1 MEKAYFNIDIQLL
14 PTDKEYTYPF
24 HLYVFHPINKTY
36 TLFLHANSP
45 LTRDKYQFLMYIA
58 DKGGEVSVASN
69 QKKTFLHTMN
79 LKEEQIPDLHIPEE
93 HELIIEHRKRKE
105 QWEKEQLH
113 KPKFHFKEALAAASE
128 SDNWLPLI
136 EQTRNEVMTFSFT
149 ISHTVSL
156 AIFLAEN
163 LLLEDN
169 HTNRIVAFSF
179 LLAKGCGM
187 EDHQALGDILCAAFL
202 AHIGHT
208 QMDLLY
214 TQKPQMQLSPIQR
227 NEYKK
232 HPGLAQHLIRKAE
245 LIISERC
252 NRVLYQ
258 HHERFNGSGYPE
270 YKQGQYIE
278 PLALVLGASAHV
290 IEYMSGRITG
300 SPVHLRTVL
309 TNIKEKNLS
318 PGLELD
324 FGDTIYESL
333 IYLLDNNTTTQKVA

>member
-1 MEKAYFNIDIQLL
+1 MQKEFFNIDIQLL
-14 PTDKEYTYPF
+14 PSDQEVTLPF

-36 TLFLHANSP
+36 TIFLHANSP
-45 LTRDKYQFLMYIA
+45 LTKEKFEFLSFIIS
-58 DKGGEVSVASN
+58 KGGEISVSTN
-69 QKKTFLHTMN
+69 QKKTFLQSMN
-79 LKEEQIPDLHIPEE
+79 IEESEVPDLQIPQE
-93 HELIIEHRKRKE
+93 HELIALHRERREK
-105 QWEKEQLH
+105 WEKEQANN
-113 KPKFHFKEALAAASE
+113 PKFHFKESLAAASE
-128 SDNWLPLI
+128 SNNWMPLI
-136 EQTRNEVMTFSFT
+136 SQTRNEAMTLSFT

-156 AIFLAEN
+156 ANYLAEN
-163 LLLEDN
+163 LLHEDN
-169 HTNRIVAFSF
+169 HTNRIVAMSF

-187 EDHQALGDILCAAFL
+187 EDPQALGDIICAAFL

-214 TQKPQMQLSPIQR
+214 TSKAQLELVASQR

-232 HPGLAQHLIRKAE
+232 HPGLAQHLIRKSE

-252 NRVLYQ
+252 NKILYQ

-278 PLALVLGASAHV
+278 PLALVLGASAHI
-290 IEYMSGRITG
+290 IEYMNGKITG
-300 SPVHLRTVL
+300 SPVHLSTIL
-309 TNIKEKNLS
+309 NNIKEKNLS

-333 IYLLDNNTTTQKVA
+333 IYLLDNNNHSQKAA